1 MRNFIF
7 RVLNSSLLEYLLLGI
22 SMYPLISYG
31 LVIFLI
37 YYFLIWLFFVTE
49 MRYFLFIN
57 SSIFKNKLLH
67 FIVFFI
73 LILQFLIFMS
83 AYFLIFKQNFIFG
96 ILFGYIAI
104 VDLLDDVV
112 ISLNKIP
119 LIKKFDADSVSL
131 IIFSILNLITFV
143 IFRVW

>member
-7 RVLNSSLLEYLLLGI
+7 RVLDSSLLEYLLLGI

-31 LVIFLI
+31 LIMYIL

-49 MRYFLFIN
+49 MRYFLFVN
-57 SSIFKNKLLH
+57 SSIFKNKLLY
-67 FIVFFI
+67 FIVSFV

-96 ILFGYIAI
+96 MFFGYLVI
-104 VDLLDDVV
+104 VDLLDDIA

-119 LIKKFDADSVSL
+119 LIKKFDVDSVSL

-143 IFRVW
+143 IFKL

>member
-49 MRYFLFIN
+49 MRYFLFVN

-67 FIVFFI
+67 FIVSFI

-96 ILFGYIAI
+96 ILFGYLAI
-104 VDLLDDVV
+104 VDLLDDIV

-131 IIFSILNLITFV
+131 IIFSILNLIIFV

>member
-49 MRYFLFIN
+49 MRYFLFVN

-67 FIVFFI
+67 FIVSFI

-96 ILFGYIAI
+96 ILFGYLAI
-104 VDLLDDVV
+104 VDLLDDIV